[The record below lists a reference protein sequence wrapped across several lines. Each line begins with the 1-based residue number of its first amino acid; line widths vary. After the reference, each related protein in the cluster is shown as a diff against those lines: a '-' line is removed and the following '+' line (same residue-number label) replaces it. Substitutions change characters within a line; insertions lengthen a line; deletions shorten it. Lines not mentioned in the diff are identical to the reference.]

1 MHKINMNNK
10 KIYGTLPKNNTLKQ
24 TCVLVT
30 DANEIEDISGSVSL
44 ESGSVISSIANNQN
58 SGSITSLNNP
68 KAINNNTILN
78 EMQGNLLN
86 NSLNKSQTSSS
97 NANTT
102 STANSSN
109 LDTNKLQPGVIP
121 TFVNKKFHKLV
132 RTFASCLNLALD
144 LFNIIDFFFLA
155 YAYAS

>member
-1 MHKINMNNK
+1 MLFQKVFSTLMHKINMNNK

-68 KAINNNTILN
+68 KAINNNTILK
-78 EMQGNLLN
+78 LLQ
-86 NSLNKSQTSSS
+86 LRILYKYY
-97 NANTT
+97 
-102 STANSSN
+102 
-109 LDTNKLQPGVIP
+109 L
-121 TFVNKKFHKLV
+121 
-132 RTFASCLNLALD
+132 
-144 LFNIIDFFFLA
+144 
-155 YAYAS
+155 